1 MSQCGYKKSIV
12 INPEY
17 YATGKELDIDT
28 LKLFNLVECDE
39 EKVNNY
45 L

>member
-1 MSQCGYKKSIV
+1 V

-28 LKLFNLVECDE
+28 LKLFDLVECDDDKINE
-39 EKVNNY
+39 N